1 MPNAIPFRRFGTMID
16 CSRNAV
22 MNLPSLK
29 KWVDILSSL
38 SYNCLLLYIEDT
50 YEIPGQPW
58 FGHLRG
64 RFSQEELRELD
75 AYAADKGVE
84 LIPCIQTLAHLNA
97 IFKWPCYQA
106 VRDCDDIL
114 LAEDEKT
121 YAFIDEMF
129 ASIAATYRTRQVN
142 IGMDEAHML
151 GRGKYQDINGMK
163 DRSQILVDHLARVAE
178 IAAKY
183 GLELTMWGDM
193 FFRMIS
199 GGSYYTEV
207 TVSEDV
213 KKKIPE
219 NVHLVYW
226 DYYTT
231 DYQRYH
237 NQIRYHNAIKEDCW
251 FAGGLWTWRGFAPHN
266 DFSMRASRA
275 AMQACAD
282 SGVKDVFFT
291 MWGDNGGECSR
302 FSLLPSLYYA
312 AQIAAGVTD
321 TDAIKAGFADTFGVS
336 FDDFMLLDLSGTP
349 GAEED
354 VKGQPCNAEKYLLY
368 NDCFMGKMDATV
380 REGDAA
386 GYARCGEKL
395 RAVEN
400 RGEFGHLFDTM
411 AALCGVLALKTDLGI
426 RTRDAYL
433 AGDKAALRAL
443 LADYDEVGLRL
454 NTFFEA
460 FRIQWMK
467 ENKPHGFDVQDT
479 RLGGLM
485 RRVRS
490 CRERL
495 AQYLQ
500 GEVSRIEE
508 LEEPVLHHSGAPDAQ
523 PGPVCLNQWDNIISA
538 NVVSREA

>member
-1 MPNAIPFRRFGTMID
+1 MSAAIPFRRFGTMID

-22 MNLPSLK
+22 MQISSLK
-29 KWVDILSSL
+29 QWVDILSSL
-38 SYNCLLLYIEDT
+38 GCNALLLYIEDT

-64 RFSQEELRELD
+64 RFSQEELRDLD
-75 AYAADKGVE
+75 AYAAAKGVE

-97 IFKWPCYQA
+97 IFKWPCYQE
-106 VRDCDDIL
+106 VRDCNDIL
-114 LAEDEKT
+114 LAENEKT
-121 YAFIDEMF
+121 YALIDEMF
-129 ASIAATYRTRQVN
+129 ASIAATYRTKQVN

-151 GRGKYQDINGMK
+151 GRGMYQDLNGLK

-183 GLELTMWGDM
+183 DLELTMWGDM

-207 TVSEDV
+207 TVSDDV
-213 KKKIPE
+213 KRKIPE

-237 NQIRYHNAIKEDCW
+237 SQLKYHNAIKEDCW

-266 DFSMRASRA
+266 DFSMRATQA
-275 AMQACAD
+275 AVEACVD

-302 FSLLPSLYYA
+302 FALLPSLYYA

-321 TDAIKAGFADTFGVS
+321 MDTIKAGFEAAFGVS
-336 FDDFMLLDLSGTP
+336 FDDFMLLDLPGTP

-354 VKGQPCNAEKYLLY
+354 ASGNPCNSEKYLLY

-380 REGDAA
+380 RDGDAA
-386 GYARCGEKL
+386 AYAMCGEKL
-395 RAVEN
+395 HSVKN
-400 RGEFGHLFDTM
+400 RGAFGHLFDTM
-411 AALCGVLALKTDLGI
+411 AALCDVLALKTDLGI
-426 RTRDAYL
+426 RTRSAYL
-433 AGDKAALRAL
+433 AGDKAALTAL
-443 LADYDEVGLRL
+443 LAEYDEICRRL
-454 NTFFEA
+454 GVFFDA
-460 FRIQWMK
+460 FQTQWMT
-467 ENKPHGFDVQDT
+467 ENKPHGFDVQDA

-485 RRVRS
+485 QRLRS
-490 CRERL
+490 CKARL
-495 AQYLQ
+495 ALYLQ
-500 GEVSRIEE
+500 GSLPRIEE
-508 LEEPVLHHSGAPDAQ
+508 LEEPVLHHSGNPDAK
-523 PGPVCLNQWDNIISA
+523 PAPVCLNLWGSIFTA
-538 NVVSREA
+538 NVVT